1 MMVTTMM
8 MTMMMDDDDD
18 DDDDDDA
25 GRDDDHLLPLLS
37 IHGFV
42 HPLADGGLEEGQAD
56 VRHHQST
63 FQDTSLHW
71 KHVRC

>member
-1 MMVTTMM
+1 MM

-18 DDDDDDA
+18 IDDDDDDD
-25 GRDDDHLLPLLS
+25 GLDDDHLLPLLS

-63 FQDTSLHW
+63 FPDTSLHW

>member
-1 MMVTTMM
+1 MVTTMM
-8 MTMMMDDDDD
+8 MTMMMDDADDD
-18 DDDDDDA
+18 DDD

-63 FQDTSLHW
+63 FPDTSLHW
-71 KHVRC
+71 RC